1 MKITIKRRLEFARSA
16 VLKFNSGGF
25 KVGSRYKDYYKSDVI
40 PKLIKETGYKNVH
53 QIPKL
58 SKIVINM
65 GLGEATSNSK
75 IIEQSMSEL
84 AKISGQ
90 KPVVAKAKKSIAAFK
105 LRENQEIGCF
115 VTLRQE
121 RMYDFFDKLI
131 NISLPRVRDFKGM
144 SKRSF
149 DGFGNYTFGVK
160 EQVIFPEISY
170 ELIEKIKGM
179 NVTIVTTAK
188 NNDDG
193 YKLLKGFNFPFRN

>member
-1 MKITIKRRLEFARSA
+1 MA
-16 VLKFNSGGF
+16 
-25 KVGSRYKDYYKSDVI
+25 SRYKEYFKNEVI
-40 PKLIKETGYKNVH
+40 PKLIKDTGYKNIH

-58 SKIVINM
+58 SKIIINM

-75 IIEQSMSEL
+75 IIEQSILEL
-84 AKISGQ
+84 TKISGQ

-105 LRENQEIGCF
+105 LKENQEIGCF
-115 VTLRQE
+115 VTLRNE

-131 NISLPRVRDFKGM
+131 NIALPRVRDFKGL
-144 SKRSF
+144 SKKSF
-149 DGFGNYTFGVK
+149 DGYGNYTFGVK
-160 EQVIFPEISY
+160 EQVIFSEISY

-179 NVTIVTTAK
+179 NITIVTTAK

>member
-1 MKITIKRRLEFARSA
+1 MA
-16 VLKFNSGGF
+16 
-25 KVGSRYKDYYKSDVI
+25 SRYKELYKKEVV
-40 PKLIKETGYKNVH
+40 PLLKKETGYKNIH

-75 IIEQSMSEL
+75 IIEQSLSEL

-90 KPVVAKAKKSIAAFK
+90 KPVVSKARKSIASFK
-105 LRENQEIGCF
+105 LKENQEIGCF
-115 VTLRQE
+115 VTLRNE

-131 NISLPRVRDFKGM
+131 NISLPRVRDFKGL
-144 SKRSF
+144 SKKAF
-149 DGFGNYTFGVK
+149 DGYGNYTLGVK

-179 NVTIVTTAK
+179 NITIVTTAK
-188 NNDDG
+188 NNEDG
-193 YKLLKGFNFPFRN
+193 YKLLKSFNFPFRN

>member
-1 MKITIKRRLEFARSA
+1 MT
-16 VLKFNSGGF
+16 
-25 KVGSRYKDYYKSDVI
+25 SRYKEYFKNEVI
-40 PKLIKETGYKNVH
+40 PKLIKDTGYKNIH

-58 SKIVINM
+58 SKIIINM

-75 IIEQSMSEL
+75 IIEQSILEL
-84 AKISGQ
+84 TKISGQ

-105 LRENQEIGCF
+105 LKENQEIGCF
-115 VTLRQE
+115 VTLRNE

-131 NISLPRVRDFKGM
+131 NIALPRVRDFKGL
-144 SKRSF
+144 SKKSF
-149 DGFGNYTFGVK
+149 DGYGNYTLGVR
-160 EQVIFPEISY
+160 EQVIFPDISY

-179 NVTIVTTAK
+179 NITIVTTAK

>member
-1 MKITIKRRLEFARSA
+1 MA
-16 VLKFNSGGF
+16 
-25 KVGSRYKDYYKSDVI
+25 SRYKEFYKNKVA
-40 PKLIKETGYKNVH
+40 PKLMEETGYKNVH

-75 IIEQSMSEL
+75 IIEQSITEL

-105 LRENQEIGCF
+105 LKENQEIGCF
-115 VTLRQE
+115 VTLRNE

-131 NISLPRVRDFKGM
+131 NIALPRVRDFKGL
-144 SKRSF
+144 SKKSF
-149 DGFGNYTFGVK
+149 DGYGNYTFGVK
-160 EQVIFPEISY
+160 EQVIFPEISH
-170 ELIEKIKGM
+170 ELIDKIKGM
-179 NVTIVTTAK
+179 NITIVTTAK

>member
-1 MKITIKRRLEFARSA
+1 M
-16 VLKFNSGGF
+16 V
-25 KVGSRYKDYYKSDVI
+25 SRYKEYFKNEVI
-40 PKLIKETGYKNVH
+40 PKLIKDTGYKNIH

-58 SKIVINM
+58 SKIIINM

-75 IIEQSMSEL
+75 IIEQSISEL
-84 AKISGQ
+84 TKISGQ

-105 LRENQEIGCF
+105 LKENQDIGCF
-115 VTLRQE
+115 VTLRNE

-131 NISLPRVRDFKGM
+131 NIALPRVRDFKGL
-144 SKRSF
+144 SKKSF
-149 DGFGNYTFGVK
+149 DGYGNYTFGVK
-160 EQVIFPEISY
+160 EQVIFPEVSY

-179 NVTIVTTAK
+179 NITIVTTAK

>member
-1 MKITIKRRLEFARSA
+1 MA
-16 VLKFNSGGF
+16 
-25 KVGSRYKDYYKSDVI
+25 SRYKEFYKNEVA
-40 PKLIKETGYKNVH
+40 PKLMKETGYKNVH

-75 IIEQSMSEL
+75 IIEQSMAEL
-84 AKISGQ
+84 AKIAGQ

-105 LRENQEIGCF
+105 LKENQEIGCF
-115 VTLRQE
+115 VTLRSE
-121 RMYDFFDKLI
+121 KMYDFFDKLI
-131 NISLPRVRDFKGM
+131 NIALPRVRDFKGL
-144 SKRSF
+144 SKKSF
-149 DGFGNYTFGVK
+149 DGYGNYTFGVK

-170 ELIEKIKGM
+170 ELIDKIKGM
-179 NVTIVTTAK
+179 NITIVTTAK

>member
-1 MKITIKRRLEFARSA
+1 
-16 VLKFNSGGF
+16 
-25 KVGSRYKDYYKSDVI
+25 
-40 PKLIKETGYKNVH
+40 
-53 QIPKL
+53 
-58 SKIVINM
+58 M

-75 IIEQSMSEL
+75 IIEQSITEL

-105 LRENQEIGCF
+105 LKENQEIGCF
-115 VTLRQE
+115 VTLRNE

-131 NISLPRVRDFKGM
+131 NIALPRVRDFKGL
-144 SKRSF
+144 SKKSF
-149 DGFGNYTFGVK
+149 DGYGNYTFGVK

-170 ELIEKIKGM
+170 ELIDKIKGM
-179 NVTIVTTAK
+179 NITIVTTAK

>member
-1 MKITIKRRLEFARSA
+1 M
-16 VLKFNSGGF
+16 V
-25 KVGSRYKDYYKSDVI
+25 SRYKEYFKNEVV
-40 PKLIKETGYKNVH
+40 PKLIKDTGYKNIH

-58 SKIVINM
+58 SKIIINM

-75 IIEQSMSEL
+75 IIEQSLSEL
-84 AKISGQ
+84 TKISGQ

-105 LRENQEIGCF
+105 LKENQEIGCF
-115 VTLRQE
+115 VTLRNE

-131 NISLPRVRDFKGM
+131 NIALPRVRDFKGL
-144 SKRSF
+144 SKKSF
-149 DGFGNYTFGVK
+149 DGYGNYTFGVK

-179 NVTIVTTAK
+179 NITIVTTAK

>member
-1 MKITIKRRLEFARSA
+1 MS
-16 VLKFNSGGF
+16 
-25 KVGSRYKDYYKSDVI
+25 SRYKDYYKSEVV
-40 PKLIKETGYKNVH
+40 PKLVKETGYKNIH
-53 QIPKL
+53 EIPKL

-75 IIEQSMSEL
+75 IIEQSISEL

-144 SKRSF
+144 SKKSF

-179 NVTIVTTAK
+179 NITIVTTAK